1 MNKIVFIFFLASL
14 TVESFSQELTMPS
27 PVTVDVSASEFK
39 HLMDSLE
46 GEIVVDLRTPEELR
60 KGKIPGAIVIDFFGD
75 DFEPSIKALHPE
87 KTYLLYC
94 ASGGRSGE
102 TAQLLEKMGFRKIY
116 NLESGFNGWTREKM
130 PVSRK

>member
-1 MNKIVFIFFLASL
+1 MRTLAVIFVLALIS
-14 TVESFSQELTMPS
+14 VEAFSQEQSSEIT
-27 PVTVDVSASEFK
+27 DVSTVEFK

-46 GEIVVDLRTPEELR
+46 GEVLIDLRTPDELR

-75 DFEPSIKALHPE
+75 NFEQAIRALDPD

-102 TAQLLEKMGFRKIY
+102 TAQLLAEMGFKKIY
-116 NLESGFNGWTREKM
+116 NLETGFNAWTKEKM
-130 PVSRK
+130 SVTRK